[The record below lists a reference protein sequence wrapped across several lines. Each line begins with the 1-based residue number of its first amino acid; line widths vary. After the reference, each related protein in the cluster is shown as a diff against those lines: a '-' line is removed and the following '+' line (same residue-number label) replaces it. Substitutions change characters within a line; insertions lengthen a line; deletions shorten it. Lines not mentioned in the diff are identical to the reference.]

1 MKIDVLNPIT
11 ADPHLNGESLCAVIC
26 RVKVVNGKVTIVLGD
41 HIQYIAEAN
50 ANSSLILRNNGP
62 VKVAARAKAKG

>member
-26 RVKVVNGKVTIVLGD
+26 RVKAVDGKLTITLGD
-41 HIQYIAEAN
+41 HVHYHAEAN
-50 ANSSLILRNNGP
+50 GNGRLILRNTGP
-62 VKVAARAKAKG
+62 VPVKARAAK